1 MIQPETA
8 PKSHFEKLNHRLLPP
23 FWSSSHITSRAQCS
37 KSASTQDFARK
48 SLFGCVV
55 DMFLNRVFQQ
65 EPFNR
70 FLCFLASLIKNDRTL
85 RICYLF
91 SCKV

>member
-8 PKSHFEKLNHRLLPP
+8 PKSHFEKLNRRLLPP

-48 SLFGCVV
+48 SSITRTYLYA
-55 DMFLNRVFQQ
+55 LL
-65 EPFNR
+65 
-70 FLCFLASLIKNDRTL
+70 LCF
-85 RICYLF
+85 
-91 SCKV
+91 

>member
-8 PKSHFEKLNHRLLPP
+8 PKSHFEKLNRRLLPP
-23 FWSSSHITSRAQCS
+23 FWSSSHIPSRAQCS

-48 SLFGCVV
+48 RHNPNSESRFSAGTI
-55 DMFLNRVFQQ
+55 
-65 EPFNR
+65 NR
-70 FLCFLASLIKNDRTL
+70 FLSFLASLIKNDGTL
-85 RICYLF
+85 RIYYLF